1 MIRKHIVVLGAAVAL
16 FAASEATAQAPAR
29 PDSAGRQGEMRRG
42 QRPRGERGMRMGR
55 EGMPGLLRGIELT
68 QAQRDQVKTINE
80 KYRAEFQTLRQ
91 SLQPDMKAARD
102 ARQRGDT
109 AAARAAWDRNTVG
122 REKMQALMEKQRTEL
137 RGVLTA
143 DQQKTFDANVRQVRT
158 RMEKRGGKG
167 RR

>member
-16 FAASEATAQAPAR
+16 FAASEAIAQAPAR

-55 EGMPGLLRGIELT
+55 EGMRGLFRGIELT
-68 QAQRDQVKTINE
+68 QSQRDQVKTVNE

-91 SLQPDMKAARD
+91 SLEPDMKAVRD

-109 AAARAAWDRNTVG
+109 AAARAAWDRTSAG
-122 REKMQALMEKQRTEL
+122 REKMQALMEKQRSEL
-137 RGVLTA
+137 RGVLTPE
-143 DQQKTFDANVRQVRT
+143 QQKTFDANVQQGRT